1 MKSKYIDIVL
11 LIIENIISFVM
22 LVFFSN
28 MELALTIQILLFFLF
43 FLYLVIKYRG
53 LNIDYKIIISYVIII
68 AIEFLIT
75 YLFSDKFNLII
86 KEDFSN
92 LESSFG
98 VFSYFMINVFS
109 VLILIF
115 TNLIKVCIKKIKTS

>member
-28 MELALTIQILLFFLF
+28 MELALTIQIILFFLF

-115 TNLIKVCIKKIKTS
+115 TNLIKLCIKKIKTS

>member
-22 LVFFSN
+22 LVLFSN
-28 MELALTIQILLFFLF
+28 MELALTIQIILFFLF
-43 FLYLVIKYRG
+43 FLYLVIKYKRR
-53 LNIDYKIIISYVIII
+53 NIDYKIIISYVVIVI
-68 AIEFLIT
+68 IEFLIV
-75 YLFSDKFNLII
+75 YLFSSKFNLII

-109 VLILIF
+109 ILILVF
-115 TNLIKVCIKKIKTS
+115 TNLIKLCIKKIKD

>member
-22 LVFFSN
+22 LVLFSN
-28 MELALTIQILLFFLF
+28 MELALTIQIILFFLF
-43 FLYLVIKYRG
+43 FLYLVIKYKIR
-53 LNIDYKIIISYVIII
+53 NIDYKIIISYVVIVI
-68 AIEFLIT
+68 IEFLIV
-75 YLFSDKFNLII
+75 YLFSSKFNLII

-109 VLILIF
+109 ILILVF
-115 TNLIKVCIKKIKTS
+115 TNLIKLCIKKIKD

>member
-1 MKSKYIDIVL
+1 MESKYIDIVL

-28 MELALTIQILLFFLF
+28 MELALTIQIILFFLF

-115 TNLIKVCIKKIKTS
+115 TNLIKLCIKKIKAS

>member
-1 MKSKYIDIVL
+1 MESKYIDIVL

-28 MELALTIQILLFFLF
+28 MELALTIQIILFFLF

>member
-28 MELALTIQILLFFLF
+28 MELALTIQIILFFLF
-43 FLYLVIKYRG
+43 FIYLVIKYRG

-115 TNLIKVCIKKIKTS
+115 TNLIKLCIKKIKD

>member
-28 MELALTIQILLFFLF
+28 MELALTIQIILFFLF
-43 FLYLVIKYRG
+43 FIYLVIKYRG

-68 AIEFLIT
+68 VIEFLII
-75 YLFSDKFNLII
+75 YLFSDRFNLII

-92 LESSFG
+92 LKSTFG

-109 VLILIF
+109 VLILLF
-115 TNLIKVCIKKIKTS
+115 TNLIKLCIKKIKTS

>member
-28 MELALTIQILLFFLF
+28 MELALTIQIILFFLF
-43 FLYLVIKYRG
+43 FLYLVIKYRS

-92 LESSFG
+92 LESTFG

-115 TNLIKVCIKKIKTS
+115 TNLIKLCIKKIKTS

>member
-11 LIIENIISFVM
+11 LIIENIISFVL

-53 LNIDYKIIISYVIII
+53 LNIDYKIIISYLIII

-92 LESSFG
+92 LESTFG

-115 TNLIKVCIKKIKTS
+115 TNLIKLCIKKIKAS

>member
-28 MELALTIQILLFFLF
+28 MELALTIQIILFFLF
-43 FLYLVIKYRG
+43 FIYLVIKYRG

-115 TNLIKVCIKKIKTS
+115 TNLIKLCIKKIKTS

>member
-28 MELALTIQILLFFLF
+28 MELALTIQIILFFLF

>member
-28 MELALTIQILLFFLF
+28 MELALTIQIILFFLF
-43 FLYLVIKYRG
+43 FIYLVIKYRG

-86 KEDFSN
+86 EEDFSN

-115 TNLIKVCIKKIKTS
+115 TNLIKLCIKKIKTS

>member
-11 LIIENIISFVM
+11 LIIESIISFVM

-28 MELALTIQILLFFLF
+28 MELALTIQIILFFLF

-115 TNLIKVCIKKIKTS
+115 TNLIKLCIKKIKTS

>member
-22 LVFFSN
+22 LVLFSN
-28 MELALTIQILLFFLF
+28 MELALTIQIILFFLF
-43 FLYLVIKYRG
+43 FLYLVIKYKRR
-53 LNIDYKIIISYVIII
+53 NIDYKIIISYVVIVI
-68 AIEFLIT
+68 IEFLIV
-75 YLFSDKFNLII
+75 YLFSSKFNLII

-109 VLILIF
+109 ILILLF
-115 TNLIKVCIKKIKTS
+115 TNLIKLCIKKIKD

>member
-11 LIIENIISFVM
+11 LNIENIISFVM
-22 LVFFSN
+22 LVLFSN
-28 MELALTIQILLFFLF
+28 MELALTIQIILFFLF

-92 LESSFG
+92 LESTFG

>member
-28 MELALTIQILLFFLF
+28 MELALTIQIILFFLF
-43 FLYLVIKYRG
+43 FIYLVIKYRG

-92 LESSFG
+92 LESTFG

-109 VLILIF
+109 VLILI
-115 TNLIKVCIKKIKTS
+115 NQIHMN

>member
-28 MELALTIQILLFFLF
+28 MELALTIQIILFFLF
-43 FLYLVIKYRG
+43 FIYLVIKYRG

>member
-28 MELALTIQILLFFLF
+28 MELALTIQIILFFLF
-43 FLYLVIKYRG
+43 FLYLVIKYRD
-53 LNIDYKIIISYVIII
+53 LSIDYKIIISYVIII

-92 LESSFG
+92 LESTFG

>member
-22 LVFFSN
+22 LVLFSN
-28 MELALTIQILLFFLF
+28 MELALTIQIILFFLF
-43 FLYLVIKYRG
+43 FLYLVIEYKRR
-53 LNIDYKIIISYVIII
+53 NIDYKIIISYVVIVI
-68 AIEFLIT
+68 IEFLIV
-75 YLFSDKFNLII
+75 YLFSSKFDLII

-109 VLILIF
+109 ILILLF
-115 TNLIKVCIKKIKTS
+115 TNLIKLCIKKIKD

>member
-11 LIIENIISFVM
+11 LNIENIISFVM
-22 LVFFSN
+22 LVLFSN
-28 MELALTIQILLFFLF
+28 MELALTIQIILFFLF

-53 LNIDYKIIISYVIII
+53 FSIDYKIIISYVIII
-68 AIEFLIT
+68 VIEFLII
-75 YLFSDKFNLII
+75 YLFSDRFNLII

-92 LESSFG
+92 LKSTFG

-109 VLILIF
+109 VLILLF
-115 TNLIKVCIKKIKTS
+115 TNLIKLCIKKIKTS

>member
-28 MELALTIQILLFFLF
+28 MELALTIQIILFFLF

-92 LESSFG
+92 LESTFG

>member
-22 LVFFSN
+22 LVLFSN
-28 MELALTIQILLFFLF
+28 MELALTIQIILFFLF
-43 FLYLVIKYRG
+43 FLYLVIKYKRR
-53 LNIDYKIIISYVIII
+53 NIDYKIIISYVVIVI
-68 AIEFLIT
+68 IEFLIL
-75 YLFSDKFNLII
+75 YLFSSKFNLII

-109 VLILIF
+109 ILILLF
-115 TNLIKVCIKKIKTS
+115 TNLIKLCIKKIKD

>member
-1 MKSKYIDIVL
+1 
-11 LIIENIISFVM
+11 M

-28 MELALTIQILLFFLF
+28 MELALTIQIILFFLF